1 MTTKTN
7 NIQFV
12 TLRLIATYFVALIIG
27 WASLSIICLAQEPKT
42 IDLDAKQEPSIRV
55 DTIKGD
61 DGKEHQVIRAVPEK
75 EGEVFVVVEEP
86 PIFQGGNEARIR
98 FISENITYPEE
109 ARIKGIQGTV
119 FVTFVIET
127 DGSVANVRILRG
139 IGGGC
144 DEEAVRVVENMPKWN
159 PGKQRGENVRVM
171 FNMPIKFALGD
182 KE

>member
-1 MTTKTN
+1 MNAKTN
-7 NIQFV
+7 NRQF
-12 TLRLIATYFVALIIG
+12 TTPRLIPAFCVALIIG
-27 WASLSIICLAQEPKT
+27 WASLSTVCLAQEQKPT
-42 IDLDAKQEPSIRV
+42 DLKEKQEPSIRV

-61 DGKEHQVIRAVPEK
+61 DGKDYQMIRAVPEK

-86 PIFQGGNEARIR
+86 PLFQGGDEARIR
-98 FISENITYPEE
+98 FISENIKYPED

-127 DGSVANVRILRG
+127 DGSVTNVRILRG

-144 DEEAVRVVENMPKWN
+144 DEEAIRVVENMPKWN